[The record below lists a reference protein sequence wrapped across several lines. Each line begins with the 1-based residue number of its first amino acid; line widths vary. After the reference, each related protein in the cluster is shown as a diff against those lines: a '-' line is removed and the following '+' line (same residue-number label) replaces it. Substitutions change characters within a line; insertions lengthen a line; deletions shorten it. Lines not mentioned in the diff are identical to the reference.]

1 MNIDIHN
8 HFIPEAYFEAVRSD
22 PEAMGARLDLR
33 GKQGDEYFVHLSWGH
48 THRYGTRHTDLKRRI
63 QVLDKARIDVAAIS
77 LAIWITGYN
86 YSSDIGR
93 RVATVI
99 NDALEDIVQD
109 YGGRFVAL
117 GHVPL
122 QDVDAS
128 IAELE
133 KRRFHGFQILSNV
146 NGRNLD
152 DPAFLPF
159 FKAADRLGTFLFVH
173 PGEPNI
179 VGADRL
185 GSYSFKNFIGNVTDT
200 AIGVASLM
208 FGGIYDACPNL
219 KLCFAHAGGSTPF
232 IWGRWAHGQRVRS
245 EAKVRTTTPIEDLKR
260 RVYFDTLSHSPSAFR
275 FLLGAVGADR
285 VMLGT
290 DCPANMADMD
300 QVAKIENMGLPDADV
315 KRILGG
321 TAAALLG
328 L

>member
-1 MNIDIHN
+1 MNIDIHS
-8 HFIPEAYFEAVRSD
+8 HCIPEAYLEAVLSD
-22 PEAMGARLDLR
+22 PEGMGARLDGEFL
-33 GKQGDEYFVHLSWGH
+33 HLSWGP
-48 THRYGTRHTDLKRRI
+48 TWKVYTRQRDLKGRI
-63 QVLDKARIDVAAIS
+63 QVLDEARIDVAAIS
-77 LAIWITGYN
+77 VAPSWLPGYQ
-86 YSSDIGR
+86 YPSDIGQ
-93 RVATVI
+93 RVTTVI
-99 NDALEDIVQD
+99 NDALEDIARD
-109 YGGRFVAL
+109 YDGRFVVM
-117 GHVPL
+117 GNVPL

-133 KRRFHGFQILSNV
+133 KRRLPSVQILSNV

-159 FKAADRLGTFLFVH
+159 FKAAERLGTFIFVH
-173 PGEPNI
+173 PAESST

-185 GSYSFKNFIGNVTDT
+185 GSYSLKNLIGNPTDT

-208 FGGIYDACPNL
+208 FGGVLDACPNL
-219 KLCFAHAGGSTPF
+219 KVCFAHAGGSTPY

-275 FLLGAVGADR
+275 FLLGEAGVDR